1 MSKPYHPIDY
11 AITSKGLK
19 RLSDQESLQPIS
31 DALRAYI
38 PITNVERHRYV
49 EPIWHVDRGK
59 VKKLIDT
66 SQIVRVAGGLAD
78 KVLDEF
84 EKGIGKK
91 SISASEF
98 IHIYYNQPPIVWGTL
113 RGTMIVMSIAKENKS
128 EYIYIDHAYF
138 NHGHNSGNYRICIS
152 ARKAPY
158 VRRFFGDRFK
168 QSGLRLQDWKKG
180 GEVIV
185 VCPPSDYSLRLDLQE
200 NWLSKTLADLR
211 LRTKR
216 KIVVKTKDISL
227 SEYADTAHAV
237 VTLSSNVAVDA
248 YLLGIPVICTERNLL
263 SFAGSHNI
271 DYIDDPI
278 RGDRETLMN
287 WLAYNQFSRQE
298 IMNGEA
304 FQILA
309 DLYG

>member
-113 RGTMIVMSIAKENKS
+113 RGTMIVMVLPKKINQNIFILIMLISIM
-128 EYIYIDHAYF
+128 
-138 NHGHNSGNYRICIS
+138 
-152 ARKAPY
+152 
-158 VRRFFGDRFK
+158 
-168 QSGLRLQDWKKG
+168 
-180 GEVIV
+180 
-185 VCPPSDYSLRLDLQE
+185 
-200 NWLSKTLADLR
+200 
-211 LRTKR
+211 
-216 KIVVKTKDISL
+216 
-227 SEYADTAHAV
+227 DTI
-237 VTLSSNVAVDA
+237 
-248 YLLGIPVICTERNLL
+248 LGIIEFVLVQEKLL
-263 SFAGSHNI
+263 
-271 DYIDDPI
+271 
-278 RGDRETLMN
+278 M
-287 WLAYNQFSRQE
+287 
-298 IMNGEA
+298 
-304 FQILA
+304 
-309 DLYG
+309 